1 MMARSVII
9 GVRVPEAVKQEW
21 EAQASQ
27 DGRTLSNWIKHQMKL
42 VVPSSQRPRQ
52 GKKVLAG

>member
-1 MMARSVII
+1 MMARSVVI
-9 GVRVPEAVKQEW
+9 GVRVPEVLKEKW
-21 EAQASQ
+21 EAQAMQ

-42 VVPSSQRPRQ
+42 VAPSSQRPRQ